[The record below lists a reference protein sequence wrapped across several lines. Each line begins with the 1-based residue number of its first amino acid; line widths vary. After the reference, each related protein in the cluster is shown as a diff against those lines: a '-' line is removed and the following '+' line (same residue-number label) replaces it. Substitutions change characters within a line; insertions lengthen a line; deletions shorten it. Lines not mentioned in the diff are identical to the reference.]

1 MQTAEYNHQDFEAQG
16 SSEADKQL
24 MVKFLLKP
32 KRNNA
37 KSIEAGRDIFDD
49 TEYVDIR
56 VMGNNNT
63 HVCRVATYADRQR
76 FPQHYEMFKRRVEP
90 AESGT
95 PLATFPVVPAS
106 MVEQLSFL
114 NVKTVEAL
122 VGMSDNDVSKVMGL
136 SSIKEKAKKFMEYSD
151 KAAVLNQAE
160 ALETENTGLKAKIAD
175 QEDRLAKLEK
185 MIAQQAIAKVEE
197 ETVEPEVEQPKA
209 KSPRRQRAQNKS
221 AE

>member
-24 MVKFLLKP
+24 MVKFLIKP
-32 KRNNA
+32 KRHSG
-37 KSIEAGRDIFDD
+37 KSIEAGRDIYDD

-63 HVCRVATYADRQR
+63 HVCRVATHADRQR
-76 FPQHYEMFKRRVEP
+76 FPQHYDMFKRRVEP

-95 PLATFPVVPAS
+95 PLSTFPVIPAS

-122 VGMSDNDVSKVMGL
+122 VGMSDNDVAKVMGL
-136 SSIKEKAKKFMEYSD
+136 GALKDKAKKFMEYSD
-151 KAAVLNQAE
+151 KAAVINKAE
-160 ALETENTGLKAKIAD
+160 ALETENADLKTQVAS
-175 QEDRLAKLEK
+175 QEERLIKLEK
-185 MIAQQAIAKVEE
+185 MIADQAVAKVEE
-197 ETVEPEVEQPKA
+197 KVAEVTPEAPKT
-209 KSPRRQRAQNKS
+209 SPRRKRAVKA